1 MSSKYFICCYCKRLC
16 LCNIRIKKGQR
27 YCGNR
32 TCQQARKNKWER
44 DRLCRDEFYRLKR
57 LSSKKDWYATHR
69 GDRYQD
75 SYRRSHPSYV
85 EVNRLSQHVR
95 NTLRLALNA
104 SVPEIVKTDAL
115 NPASLIA
122 SGLYVILPYRE
133 ADVQKIVKTD
143 ALIVELRS
151 CKGLQ
156 AFIQLNGP

>member
-1 MSSKYFICCYCKRLC
+1 MASKYFTCCHCKRLC

-27 YCGNR
+27 YCSDR

-44 DRLCRDEFYRLKR
+44 DRLRRDESYRLKR
-57 LSSKKDWYATHR
+57 LSAKKDWYATHR

-75 SYRRSHPSYV
+75 SYRQSHPSYV
-85 EVNRLSQHVR
+85 EANRLSQHAR
-95 NTLRLALNA
+95 NTRRLSVNA

-133 ADVQKIVKTD
+133 ADAQKIVKTD

-156 AFIQLNGP
+156 TFNHRSGP